1 MPLLDSLYI
10 FKFNY
15 HKRIKLN
22 CYISVILCSNIT
34 LNTAVFCCVELFTE
48 LLYRAVRYLCGI
60 SIVRTETSGVIRL
73 STAHYIDAKTLGGN
87 DIGALN
93 VPKASKNKQLI
104 HKATVIITMLSDN
117 LPSIYS
123 YGLVFFLMVIVTNL
137 NLSSLTSID
146 NSGVFFI
153 GTAIV

>member
-1 MPLLDSLYI
+1 VSY
-10 FKFNY
+10 
-15 HKRIKLN
+15 
-22 CYISVILCSNIT
+22 CVVILHLT
-34 LNTAVFCCVELFTE
+34 QPFFAVLSCLLSCCIE
-48 LLYRAVRYLCGI
+48 LLYRVVRYLCGI

-73 STAHYIDAKTLGGN
+73 STAHYIDAKTLGDN

-104 HKATVIITMLSDN
+104 HKTTVIITILSDN